1 VTPRRLAARIAARVA
16 GSLVWP
22 MIRKEFLQIRRDRLT
37 LAMLVVVPAMYL
49 VLFGYA
55 VRSEVRHVPTVVLDD
70 SRTPESRRL
79 VETLGQTQNFRIL
92 GHVGGRAEL
101 AARIGRGDA
110 RAAIVI
116 PPDFARAVKRGEP
129 ARAQVIV
136 DAADPMQSAAALA
149 GAQLAARAL
158 PAKLDAGTDV
168 PAIDVR
174 VRPWYN
180 PALRSSTYI
189 VPGICGLLLTISLA
203 VVMAMAIVKERET
216 GTLEQLVVTP
226 VSKSALMLGKIVPFV
241 AIGYVQLTNV
251 LVLGKLFFD
260 VPLRGS
266 LVTLYAVS
274 GLFIAANLG
283 VGLLISAVSRTQNQ
297 AQQLA
302 TLMLIP
308 SMLLS
313 GFVFPREA
321 MPPVARWV
329 GAAIPLTYYL
339 DVTRGI
345 LLRGVGLEALWRDV
359 VVLAAMAAGTIALS
373 VRRFSKTVD

>member
-1 VTPRRLAARIAARVA
+1 
-16 GSLVWP
+16 
-22 MIRKEFLQIRRDRLT
+22 
-37 LAMLVVVPAMYL
+37 
-49 VLFGYA
+49 
-55 VRSEVRHVPTVVLDD
+55 VRHVPTVVLDD

-158 PAKLDAGTDV
+158 PAKLDAGADV

>member
-158 PAKLDAGTDV
+158 PAKLDAGADV

>member
-1 VTPRRLAARIAARVA
+1 MTPRRLAARIAARVA

-158 PAKLDAGTDV
+158 PAKLDAGADV
-168 PAIDVR
+168 PTIDVR